1 MRIRPFDITKDICY
15 IKNWITDERTHAM
28 WCADLI
34 KYPINKENFAYV
46 MTRIAAL
53 FGDIPYVFTEDDG
66 TLTGFYCYSLNS
78 ENKEGM
84 LKFVMISP
92 DKRGK
97 GYGRKMIEDAVEYA
111 FENTAAKSIQLNV
124 FTENTSAVKCYESV
138 GFKARCTSE
147 NMFAFKDEK
156 WGRCN
161 MVISKKDYKLGR
173 RSK

>member
-1 MRIRPFDITKDICY
+1 MRIRPFDISKDISV

-28 WCADLI
+28 WCANLI
-34 KYPINKENFAYV
+34 EYPIKKENFSYV

-53 FGDIPYVFTEDDG
+53 FGDRPYVFTEDDG
-66 TLTGFYCYSLNS
+66 TPAGFYCYSLNT

-92 DKRGK
+92 EKRGK
-97 GYGRKMIEDAVEYA
+97 GYGKKMIEDAVEYA
-111 FENTAAKSIQLNV
+111 FENTNAKAIQLNV
-124 FTENTSAVKCYESV
+124 FPENDAALRCYESV
-138 GFKARCTSE
+138 GFKARCITRNS
-147 NMFAFKDEK
+147 FTFKDEK

-173 RSK
+173 KIK